1 MEFFPWIK
9 GREVGEGKRQGGAA
23 ADEEPKMTDTYILDG
38 KNPIPCADL
47 MTRARWL
54 RTSDRHVAKTD
65 FGDLRVST
73 VFLGFDRS
81 FGRGPPLLFE
91 TMIFGGSF
99 DQDKYQ
105 ERCSTWEEAEA
116 QHAEA
121 IEVARRALNGPCAGV
136 AFSGGMPTGVSPDG

>member
-1 MEFFPWIK
+1 VEFFPWIK

-38 KNPIPCADL
+38 KNPIPCADF
-47 MTRARWL
+47 MTRVRWL
-54 RTSDRHVAKTD
+54 RTSDGHVAKTD

-73 VFLGFDRS
+73 IFLGFDRS

-121 IEVARRALNGPCAGV
+121 VEVARQSLNRSCATV
-136 AFSGGMPTGVSPDG
+136 VFSGGMPRGVSP